1 MNKYIL
7 LIILLFVSFSGWS
20 QLDRSQKPV
29 PGPPPEIQLGD
40 VATFTLKNGMK
51 VFVVENHK
59 LPRVS
64 FSLLLDNDPVLE
76 RENAGYVS
84 MMGQLL
90 RTGTTTRDK
99 AQLDED
105 IDFLGASLS
114 TSSSGVYAGSLKKHA
129 DKILEIMA
137 DVVLNPSFP
146 ESELEKL
153 KKQTISALAAN
164 KDDANAIAAN
174 VAQVLRYGKDHPYG
188 EITTEETVGNIDLA
202 EIKKYYNTFYKP
214 NNAYFAVVG
223 DINKRE
229 AEKLIKKYFAG
240 WEKGDVPAAEYP
252 TPEAPEET
260 IVALVDRPA
269 SVQSVINVTY
279 PVALKPGHPDVVKSN
294 VMNQIL
300 GGAFSSRL
308 NMNLREKNGYTY
320 GATSSLVSDK
330 LVGSF
335 RASASVRNEVTDSAI
350 KEFIF
355 ELNNIKK
362 DNVTQEELQNIKNYL
377 TGSFARSLEN
387 PQTIANFAINID
399 RYDLPED
406 YYTTYLQK
414 IADVTLKDVQEMATK
429 YITPEKTYIL
439 VVGKGEEI
447 SEGISKYGKLQ
458 HYDIYGNSFV
468 PKEKSALPKDLTA
481 EKVIDK
487 YLNALGGE
495 EMLSKIKDV
504 KMVMNATIQ
513 GNELKIIQTSKS
525 PDKLMREVKMGSM
538 VMQKEIYNGNEGVMF
553 QQGQRLPT
561 TEDEKKDF
569 VFKSAL
575 IPELEYKR
583 KKLKSEL
590 KGIENFEG
598 EEVYVVEVTLPS
610 GTVNTLYYD
619 TDSGLKVKEMAN
631 VSTPQGEM
639 VITILF
645 DDYTE
650 ESGVNF
656 PGKITF
662 SPPGLAAEMVS
673 LEINKGV
680 ADNLFEIK

>member
-1 MNKYIL
+1 MNKYIVL
-7 LIILLFVSFSGWS
+7 FCLLFASYTGWS

-29 PGPPPEIQLGD
+29 PGPPPEIQLGE

-51 VFVVENHK
+51 VFVVENRK

-64 FSLLLDNDPVLE
+64 FSLLLDNDPILE
-76 RENAGYVS
+76 KENAGYVS

-90 RTGTTTRDK
+90 RSGTTTRNK
-99 AQLDED
+99 AKLDED
-105 IDFLGASLS
+105 IDFLGAYLS
-114 TSSSGVYAGSLKKHA
+114 TSSSGVYASSLKKHA
-129 DKILEIMA
+129 DQIVEIMA

-174 VAQVLRYGKDHPYG
+174 VAQVLRYGKNHPYG
-188 EITTEETVGNIDLA
+188 EITTEETVENIDLE
-202 EIKKYYNTFYKP
+202 EIKTYYSTFYKP
-214 NNAYFAVVG
+214 NNAYLAVVG
-223 DINKRE
+223 DISKKE
-229 AEKLIKKYFAG
+229 AEKLVKKYFSG
-240 WEKGDVPAAEYP
+240 WKKGDVPKNEYTAP
-252 TPEAPEET
+252 KAPEET
-260 IVALVDRPA
+260 IVALVDRPNA
-269 SVQSVINVTY
+269 VQSVIHVTY
-279 PVALKPGHPDVVKSN
+279 PVALTPGHPDVVKSN

-330 LVGSF
+330 LVGHF

-350 KEFIF
+350 KEFLF
-355 ELNNIKK
+355 ELDNIKK

-406 YYTTYLQK
+406 YYTTYLKK
-414 IADVTLKDVQEMATK
+414 IDAVTLADVQEMADK
-429 YITPEKTYIL
+429 YITANKAFIL

-447 SEGISKYGKLQ
+447 TEGISKYGKLQ
-458 HYDIYGNSFV
+458 HYDIYGNSFT
-468 PKEKSALPKDLTA
+468 PKEKNALPEGLTA
-481 EKVIDK
+481 STVIDNYIK
-487 YLNALGGE
+487 ALGGE
-495 EMLSKIKDV
+495 ENLSKIKDL
-504 KMVMNATIQ
+504 KMVMNASIQ
-513 GNELKIIQTSKS
+513 GNEIEIVQTSKS
-525 PDKLMREVKMGSM
+525 PDKLTREIKMGTM
-538 VMQKEIYNGNEGVMF
+538 VVQKEIYNGKNGVMF
-553 QQGQRLPT
+553 QQGQKLPV
-561 TEDEKKDF
+561 TEEEKKDF

-575 IPELEYKR
+575 VPEIEYQKR
-583 KKLKSEL
+583 NLPIKLKGVEI
-590 KGIENFEG
+590 IEG
-598 EEVYVVEVTLPS
+598 TEVYVVDVTLPS

-619 TDSGLKVKEMAN
+619 TTTGLKVKEASN
-631 VSTPQGEM
+631 VSTPQGDIL
-639 VITILF
+639 ITISY
-645 DDYTE
+645 DQYIE
-650 ESGVNF
+650 KSGVSF
-656 PGKITF
+656 PEKLTL

-680 ADNLFEIK
+680 AVDIFEIK